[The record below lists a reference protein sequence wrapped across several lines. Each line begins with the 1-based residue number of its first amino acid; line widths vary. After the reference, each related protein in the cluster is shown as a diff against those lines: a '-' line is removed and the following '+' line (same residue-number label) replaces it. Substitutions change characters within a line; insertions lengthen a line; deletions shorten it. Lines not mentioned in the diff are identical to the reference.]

1 MTVWIDVEDLV
12 RYFHYAARPTGIQ
25 RLSFE
30 IYRELSRHEG
40 EAEIRFCR
48 RGATASGFRG
58 LHFPALEAG
67 ILTAAAAGRA
77 TPAGASAPQPAGR
90 LQNAARTL
98 PPRYRQPL
106 GEIFRGLHQSL
117 AGLRGLARA
126 ASGEISGSAKRG
138 VQIGGHQ
145 FDLGGEDVAFAPGD
159 WFINLGASWDTPY
172 DPAFLAQLRAG
183 QVRFGLMVYDLIPEL
198 FPEWALRGADGAY
211 RAWLRETVPAAD
223 AVFTISDC
231 TAADLRRCLTAA
243 GKNFA
248 HPAVL
253 PVGSIAPVDTE
264 GLPSPIANPY
274 VLLVSTM
281 EIRKNHLLMFRVWR
295 QLLETLPAGEV
306 PDLVF
311 AGKIGWLTEDFR
323 QQLNNCNWLD
333 GKIKFLASPSEP
345 ELAALYRHCLF
356 TVFPSFY
363 EGWGLPV
370 SESLTFGK
378 TVAASNRSSIPEAG
392 KNFCAYFNPDN
403 LDDAYGVI
411 ANLILHPPAREELE
425 SHIAQNFAPPT
436 WQDTAAALL
445 DVLLPKVNDTKP
457 VGSENEQKAS
467 ASF

>member
-30 IYRELSRHEG
+30 IYRELSRHDG

-48 RGATASGFRG
+48 RGATPSGFRS

-67 ILTAAAAGRA
+67 ILTAAASGPRA
-77 TPAGASAPQPAGR
+77 APAASAPPPASR
-90 LQNAARTL
+90 LQDAARAL

-126 ASGEISGSAKRG
+126 ASGEISGTAKRG
-138 VQIGGHQ
+138 VQIGRHQ
-145 FDLGGEDVAFAPGD
+145 FDLGGEDVTFAAGD
-159 WFINLGASWDTPY
+159 WFINLGASWDMPY

-198 FPEWALRGADGAY
+198 FPEWALRGTDGAY
-211 RAWLRETVPAAD
+211 RAWLRDTVPAAD

-231 TAADLRRCLTAA
+231 TASDLRRCLTAA
-243 GKNFA
+243 GKNV
-248 HPAVL
+248 PTPVVL
-253 PVGSIAPVDTE
+253 PVGSIAPVDTLD
-264 GLPSPIANPY
+264 LPSPIPNQY

-295 QLLETLPAGEV
+295 QLLETMPAEQV

-311 AGKIGWLTEDFR
+311 AGKVGWLTEDFR
-323 QQLNNCNWLD
+323 QQLNNCNWLN

-392 KNFCAYFNPDN
+392 GSFCAYFNPDN
-403 LDDAYGVI
+403 LDDAYGTIAKLILVPAAREKLETHI
-411 ANLILHPPAREELE
+411 AN
-425 SHIAQNFAPPT
+425 NFNPPT
-436 WQDTAAALL
+436 WQDTATALL
-445 DVLLPKVNDTKP
+445 QILAPASPRHP
-457 VGSENEQKAS
+457 VGWVSGRDFAG
-467 ASF
+467 A